1 MLILELASN
10 ITLRLFLRPFE
21 AVLSLKSLFERV
33 PEGLQGSYF
42 VWRAKMRKYYHLET
56 SLEAVRPL
64 FKFEAAR
71 GRSSDL
77 EPPRPPYMILKC
89 LALISGCWIW
99 PRPQM
104 ASGGLEQPQKFK
116 TEAKVKFDILRS
128 GQGIWVSYTGGLGG
142 LRSLEW
148 PQAASDWKR
157 GRTASKFFK
166 VATIFNFSSSHK
178 ICAL

>member
-1 MLILELASN
+1 MQHKQYSILDPRTSHLILCEELKLK
-10 ITLRLFLRPFE
+10 IVKILRLYDLFFNPRP
-21 AVLSLKSLFERV
+21 
-33 PEGLQGSYF
+33 
-42 VWRAKMRKYYHLET
+42 
-56 SLEAVRPL
+56 LEAT
-64 FKFEAAR
+64 
-71 GRSSDL
+71 
-77 EPPRPPYMILKC
+77 
-89 LALISGCWIW
+89 LAPSNLLDPHIWYSGCWIW

-157 GRTASKFFK
+157 GRTASKFFE